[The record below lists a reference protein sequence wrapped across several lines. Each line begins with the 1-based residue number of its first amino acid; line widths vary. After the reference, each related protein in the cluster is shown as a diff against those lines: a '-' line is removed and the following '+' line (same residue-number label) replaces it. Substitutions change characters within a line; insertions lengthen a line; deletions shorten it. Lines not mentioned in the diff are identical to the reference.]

1 MTLKLKVTADEFEG
15 LDEGIKGL
23 YEERDGEYALPV
35 EGIEDTGG
43 LKSALEKE
51 RKAAR
56 EASKR
61 LKDYEGLGLSAEEI
75 AQLKEAQRQAEEDKA
90 KKSGEWEKLK
100 GQMQE
105 KHQQEIKAREEKV
118 DSMRKALE
126 SYLVD
131 AQATSAIS
139 AAKGNAKLLLPHVKS
154 AVQVIEEDGEYK
166 VQVMGKDGPRVNGKG
181 EFLTIAELVEEMKSS
196 EDFGMA
202 FAASGATGG
211 GAPASGGS
219 RPGNTGK
226 FTISAEDAKD
236 FQKYV
241 QVRNEAAKV
250 GQTVEIIR

>member
-56 EASKR
+56 DASKR

-118 DSMRKALE
+118 ASMRKALE
-126 SYLVD
+126 SHLVD

-166 VQVMGKDGPRVNGKG
+166 VQVMGKDGPR
-181 EFLTIAELVEEMKSS
+181 S
-196 EDFGMA
+196 ERQGRV
-202 FAASGATGG
+202 SNHCRTRG
-211 GAPASGGS
+211 
-219 RPGNTGK
+219 
-226 FTISAEDAKD
+226 
-236 FQKYV
+236 
-241 QVRNEAAKV
+241 RNEIV
-250 GQTVEIIR
+250 GRLRNGFRRIRSDWRRGSCFGRISPRQHGQIYHQR